1 MINILSNRHSQ
12 YFKIGKTTFE
22 KKQTKI
28 FLCDSLEITINTL
41 EVIIEDFNNL
51 FHPIKLESQN
61 NTVILKI
68 PAYLSYD
75 YFISRLLTTS
85 LEYQILES
93 IFFDNTYTYDQLA
106 EKLFVSKSS
115 LVRAIKYI
123 NMEILKFDF
132 FIDTKPLKIIGNER
146 NIRFFF
152 ITYFKDK
159 YGLSNLPF
167 DTNEMDTIKKFYL
180 IGTNLIGMTQS
191 AQDQN
196 NFLLFCVV
204 ALTRE
209 RFGFSRTTKQSTIST
224 FLLNS
229 TFEFIRN
236 IPDFIKGKSKRFFNK
251 SFASQIF
258 YLFLQESFFKP
269 NLLSKKYQLNLF
281 KEAKITKFIDLIRLE
296 LGLSIEK
303 EEKFL
308 LSQNIY
314 EILFGYLNFPSEF
327 DFLDDTYSNF
337 YDYHSFPLPDL
348 KNRIKNIYL
357 QCFGQEKSIYFTFV
371 LFTTYTRWPLFLEQL
386 QLKREPVKIMIY
398 IDFDPNFGEYI
409 QSKISTIF
417 NGNYEVTIKTE
428 TENISIPIKNDL
440 LITNVY
446 SGIDFPKEKIVCI
459 SHFVTDQDIEMIIK
473 KIDLI
478 AKSK

>member
-1 MINILSNRHSQ
+1 MINVLSNRHNQ
-12 YFKIGKTTFE
+12 YFKIGKITFV
-22 KKQTKI
+22 KKQTKV
-28 FLCDSLEITINTL
+28 FLCEILEITINTL
-41 EVIIEDFNNL
+41 EVIIEDFNRL
-51 FHPIKLESQN
+51 FYPIKLESRN
-61 NTVILKI
+61 HSVTLKI
-68 PAYLSYD
+68 PDYLSYD

-123 NMEILKFDF
+123 NIEILRFDF

-167 DTNEMDTIKKFYL
+167 NTHEMDTIKKFYM
-180 IGTNLIGMTQS
+180 IGTNLNGLTQS

-209 RFGFSRTTKQSTIST
+209 RFGFSKTTKRAKPST

-229 TFEFIRN
+229 TLEFIQN
-236 IPDFIKGKSKRFFNK
+236 IPNFIKGKNK
-251 SFASQIF
+251 QFLDKNFSSQIF
-258 YLFLQESFFKP
+258 SLFLQEGFLKP
-269 NLLSKKYQLNLF
+269 NFLSKKYQMNLF
-281 KEAKITKFIDLIRLE
+281 KEVKIIEFIDLIRVE

-303 EEKFL
+303 EKKFL

-314 EILFGYLNFPSEF
+314 EILFGYLSFPSEF

-337 YDYHSFPLPDL
+337 YEYHSFPLPDL
-348 KNRIKNIYL
+348 KNKIKNFYL
-357 QCFGQEKSIYFTFV
+357 QCFGQEKSIYFPFV
-371 LFTTYTRWPLFLEQL
+371 LFTTYTSWPFFLDQL
-386 QLKREPVKIMIY
+386 QLKRETVKLIIY

-409 QSKISTIF
+409 KSKILTIF

-428 TENISIPIKNDL
+428 IENLSIPKTTDL

-446 SGIDFPKEKIVCI
+446 SGINFPKEKIVCI
-459 SHFVTDQDIEMIIK
+459 SHFITDKDIEMIIK
-473 KIDLI
+473 KIDSI